1 MPSDPQDTDS
11 SATAQSG
18 WSKDLVGITPF
29 EILGHVSLDEPDVV
43 RPYYENYRKS
53 VIQHLQM
60 KGPNLFDLLLNY
72 ASNASGSTAFAPQ
85 YRFDDLQERKGL
97 GKKFHLSTAT
107 NLRQPDVRFRAK
119 NIMLAFLPMD
129 CTWRE
134 DLENF
139 PKDRPIL
146 GFIQDLDDEIFA
158 FDRKSMLLAQTRFV
172 SQRWKKSVKLSEF
185 FRQYHDLVKD
195 HEAHNDQELDAYNY
209 WDQLVINLT
218 DQDSDYPA
226 EGFVS
231 FRSEMQMIDAEI
243 IAGGNQYVT
252 FSKIKKFKAQLISA
266 ERELRKAGLLP
277 KLADPVVNATQMQ
290 AMVPASGFVMHDGT
304 VMPYVFP
311 AHTAY

>member
-11 SATAQSG
+11 TATAQSG

-85 YRFDDLQERKGL
+85 YRFDELQERKGL
-97 GKKFHLSTAT
+97 GKKCHLSTAT

-146 GFIQDLDDEIFA
+146 GFIQDLDDEIF
-158 FDRKSMLLAQTRFV
+158 RF
-172 SQRWKKSVKLSEF
+172 
-185 FRQYHDLVKD
+185 
-195 HEAHNDQELDAYNY
+195 
-209 WDQLVINLT
+209 
-218 DQDSDYPA
+218 
-226 EGFVS
+226 
-231 FRSEMQMIDAEI
+231 
-243 IAGGNQYVT
+243 
-252 FSKIKKFKAQLISA
+252 
-266 ERELRKAGLLP
+266 
-277 KLADPVVNATQMQ
+277 
-290 AMVPASGFVMHDGT
+290 
-304 VMPYVFP
+304 
-311 AHTAY
+311 